1 MKIQKILLFILG
13 SCLGYFTHSNLFA
26 AEHHKY
32 PKIDL
37 SCPVF
42 KHKGAI
48 PIKYMAKEADG
59 ENKSPALSWKNISKE
74 AKSLAIVFEDV
85 EEHPGE
91 DYHWII
97 YNISPEISGIPENI
111 RTGKTVSGIKGLEN
125 ARQLKN
131 DFDKFGYTGASCPMH
146 SETHTMVFRLYA
158 LDTTLNLKENA
169 SVKDFFAAIE
179 GHIKGYGELLCKCQM
194 ELKQKT
200 IFRKKFEKDTDW
212 GY

>member
-1 MKIQKILLFILG
+1 MKIQTISLYIFV
-13 SCLGYFTHSNLFA
+13 SCLGYFAHSTLFA
-26 AEHHKY
+26 AEHKY

-37 SCPVF
+37 TCPVF

-48 PIKYMAKEADG
+48 PLKYMSKEAEG
-59 ENKSPALSWKNISKE
+59 ENKSPALSWKNISQE

-85 EEHPGE
+85 EEHPGG

-97 YNISPEISGIPENI
+97 YNISPKASEIPENI
-111 RTGKTVSGIKGLEN
+111 HTGKTVSGIPGLEA

-146 SETHTMVFRLYA
+146 SETHTMVFRLYE

-169 SVKDFFAAIE
+169 SVKEFFAAIE
-179 GHIKGYGELLCKCQM
+179 GHIKGYGELFCKCQM
-194 ELKQKT
+194 ELKQNT
-200 IFRKKFEKDTDW
+200 PMVKKFKKNTDW